1 MGIRKQF
8 SNEFKAK
15 VALEALKGQKTVAEL
30 SSEFGVHASQI
41 NAWRNTLKERLA
53 EVFGGS
59 GNKELQEKDVL
70 INPSPLSCARGS
82 GWHRWALRTLNTD
95 EPIDSIYRI

>member
-15 VALEALKGQKTVAEL
+15 VTLEALKGQKTIAEI

-41 NAWRNTLKERLA
+41 NAWRNTLEERLA
-53 EVFGGS
+53 GVFGGDE
-59 GNKELQEKDVL
+59 NKELQAKDAL
-70 INPSPLSCARGS
+70 IERLYKNIG
-82 GWHRWALRTLNTD
+82 
-95 EPIDSIYRI
+95 